1 MHVLITRRAPL
12 DTPDGI
18 NISIFSLADALL
30 GRGHRVTMVSS
41 TVSDA
46 ARLAEL
52 YGLRRVPD
60 VVALSDRQGWDGSY
74 RRLMTPWI
82 RRGRQMVNRLGPD
95 LIIVNGALPIR
106 FEAPTVVV
114 SHDLEQR
121 FSGLGPFRH
130 WYKRWTYRQA
140 TWVAA
145 TTTEI
150 RDLLAE
156 EIGRRRSSIHVI
168 PTCFDLAGYTS
179 RPLAE
184 REPAILHMGTV
195 DYKNPSATIRAFGR
209 VAGQPRL
216 YLTGPSNPT
225 VVEELAA
232 LPGEARER
240 VSLLGYVSAA
250 DLRDLLGRV
259 RVVSVPSVYAVP
271 VASPTVVEPFAS
283 GTPVVASK
291 SISRDLLVDDRNG
304 LVTALEPDPMARG
317 FERLLGD
324 DGLWQRL
331 STEALTTSADFGA
344 DTIAERYLGLLGR
357 PA

>member
-1 MHVLITRRAPL
+1 VHILITRRAPL

-30 GRGHRVTMVSS
+30 ALGHRVTMVSS
-41 TVSDA
+41 TASDA
-46 ARLAEL
+46 VRLQEL

-82 RRGRQMVNRLGPD
+82 RRGSQMVNRLKPD
-95 LIIVNGALPIR
+95 LVIVNGALPIR
-106 FEAPTVVV
+106 FGAPTVIV
-114 SHDLEQR
+114 SHDLEAR
-121 FSGLGPFRH
+121 FSRLGPFRH

-140 TWVAA
+140 TWIAA

-150 RDLLAE
+150 RDLLAR
-156 EIGRRRSSIHVI
+156 EIGRPRDSIVVI

-179 RPLAE
+179 RPIEA
-184 REPAILHMGTV
+184 RENAILHMGTV
-195 DYKNPSATIRAFGR
+195 DYKNPTATLRAFAR
-209 VAGQPRL
+209 IAGNPTL

-225 VVEELAA
+225 LVAELAA
-232 LPGEARER
+232 LPPGTRER
-240 VSLLGYVSAA
+240 VVLLGYVSAA

-283 GTPVVASK
+283 GTPVVASRA
-291 SISRDLLVDDRNG
+291 ITRDLLIDDRNG
-304 LVTALEPDPMARG
+304 LVTALEPDPMARA
-317 FERLLGD
+317 FERLLTD
-324 DGLWQRL
+324 DELWRRL
-331 STEALTTSADFGA
+331 SVEALATSAGFGA
-344 DTIAERYLGLLGR
+344 GPIAEQYLALLNR
-357 PA
+357 PV